1 VPSVSSIG
9 ELWMLRIGEISTG
22 RCDWRLTA
30 ERLREGDKRAVSLV
44 LSLHLWQGEAP
55 SEASNVI
62 FSVPLDEEMLDQ
74 QRGTGQEN
82 ANRKWVGQS
91 AAAGREWS
99 WSVHRES

>member
-1 VPSVSSIG
+1 
-9 ELWMLRIGEISTG
+9 M
-22 RCDWRLTA
+22 
-30 ERLREGDKRAVSLV
+30 
-44 LSLHLWQGEAP
+44 
-55 SEASNVI
+55 
-62 FSVPLDEEMLDQ
+62 PLDEEMLDQ